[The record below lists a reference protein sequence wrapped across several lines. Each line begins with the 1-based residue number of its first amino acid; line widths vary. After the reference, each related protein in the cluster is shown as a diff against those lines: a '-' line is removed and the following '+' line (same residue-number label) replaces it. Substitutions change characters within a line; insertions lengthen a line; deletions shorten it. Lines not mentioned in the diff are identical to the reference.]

1 MGSLDFIFLQDELED
16 ALLAV
21 KRSIRQIQTKVSLT
35 LDNSEMT
42 IFVILFN
49 FGFERIAKI
58 ILLLK
63 QHMESSTFPTIQWF
77 LNNYRTHDVKVLL
90 DNIKNEL
97 ITEVFLSSN
106 IIAREDYNYIFIDKR
121 DISNKFFDYCSYMSN
136 AKEGRY
142 ENFKNIL
149 EDTFKM
155 QKEDKLDNLFAAIM
169 DLHDTNWKDMQ
180 QEEINNT
187 SRYNQERLNSQH
199 NTITQ
204 PLRPYNDQMNKWLRS
219 DLTIIIERLIRM
231 LSFLFQ
237 DAYLGEK
244 SKTLMAATDLYTF
257 RCMTDA
263 ELGQQTIE

>member
-1 MGSLDFIFLQDELED
+1 MGSLDIVFLQDELED

-21 KRSIRQIQTKVSLT
+21 KRSIRQIQTKVSET

-63 QHMESSTFPTIQWF
+63 QHMESSKFPNRQCF
-77 LNNYRTHDVKVLL
+77 LKNYRTHDVKLLL
-90 DNIKNEL
+90 DNINSEL
-97 ITEVFLSSN
+97 TTEIFLSSN
-106 IIAREDYNYIFIDKR
+106 MIAREDYNYIFKDKR

-136 AKEGRY
+136 AREGRY
-142 ENFKNIL
+142 ENFENIF

-155 QKEDKLDNLFAAIM
+155 QKEDKLDNLFVAIM
-169 DLHDTNWKDMQ
+169 DSHDTNWRDMQ
-180 QEEINNT
+180 QEEINDTFRLNE
-187 SRYNQERLNSQH
+187 ERLSKNPHTSQ
-199 NTITQ
+199 Q
-204 PLRPYNDQMNKWLRS
+204 PHRPYYFKMNEWLRN

-237 DAYLGEK
+237 QAYLGDI
-244 SKTLMAATDLYTF
+244 SQGLMAATDLYEF
-257 RCMTDA
+257 KRMTDA
-263 ELGQQTIE
+263 ELGTTKY

>member
-1 MGSLDFIFLQDELED
+1 MGSLDFIFLQVELKD

-63 QHMESSTFPTIQWF
+63 QHMESSKFPKRRWF
-77 LNNYRTHDVKVLL
+77 LKNYGTHDVKLLL

-97 ITEVFLSSN
+97 ITKIFLSSN
-106 IIAREDYNYIFIDKR
+106 IIAQEDYNYIFKDKR

-136 AKEGRY
+136 AREGRY

-149 EDTFKM
+149 EGTFKM
-155 QKEDKLDNLFAAIM
+155 QKEDKLDKLFVAIM
-169 DLHDTNWKDMQ
+169 DSHDTNWKDMQ
-180 QEEINNT
+180 QKEVNNIY
-187 SRYNQERLNSQH
+187 RYNQERLNSQH

-204 PLRPYNDQMNKWLRS
+204 HPRPYNDQMHKWLRS

-244 SKTLMAATDLYTF
+244 SKTLIAGTGLYAF
-257 RCMTDA
+257 RCMKDS
-263 ELGQQTIE
+263 ELGTTKY